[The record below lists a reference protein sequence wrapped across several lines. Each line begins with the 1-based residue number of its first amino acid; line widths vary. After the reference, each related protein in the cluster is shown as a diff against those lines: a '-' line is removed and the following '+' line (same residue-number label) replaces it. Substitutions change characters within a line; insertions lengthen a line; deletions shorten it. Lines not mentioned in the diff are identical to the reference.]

1 MTAGMAR
8 HLRRRWLLMPAL
20 IALLVVGG
28 FGIRQ
33 VMQKTTE
40 RPRVFKEIRWYEL
53 VPKEWDP
60 TKRFRE
66 LNLDAMRDSDPRTD
80 RLLRDMRATWDNA
93 PTVSAMDG
101 AGVKLAG
108 YVVPLDGTGRELREF
123 LLVPYFGACVHS
135 PPPPAN
141 QIVHVTAL
149 HLLQGLR
156 TMDAVWVSGTMN
168 TARQSSIMGVS
179 GYRIEAESVEHYV
192 PRQ

>member
-1 MTAGMAR
+1 MSAPSVR
-8 HLRRRWLLMPAL
+8 HWGRRWLLASAL
-20 IALLVVGG
+20 IAVVGLAWV
-28 FGIRQ
+28 GIGR
-33 VMQKTTE
+33 VMPTTTE
-40 RPRVFKEIRWYEL
+40 RPQVFNEIRWHEL

-66 LNLDAMRDSDPRTD
+66 LELDSMRDSDPRTD
-80 RLLRDMRATWDNA
+80 RLLLDMRATWDNA
-93 PTVSAMDG
+93 PTVGAMDG
-101 AGVKLAG
+101 AVVNLAG
-108 YVVPLDGTGRELREF
+108 YVVPLDGTGGELREF
-123 LLVPYFGACVHS
+123 LLVPYFGACIHS

-149 HLLQGLR
+149 RPLQGLR

-179 GYRIEAESVEHYV
+179 GYRIDAESVERYV